1 MINDMQEKDRHRDVK
16 YFDSVFYIFPSEIC
30 NFNAIWKFYD
40 YTKTVAFFF
49 FDKLLMS
56 RDKKKG

>member
-1 MINDMQEKDRHRDVK
+1 MINDIQQKIDIVK

-30 NFNAIWKFYD
+30 NFNAIWKCILWLYKD
-40 YTKTVAFFF
+40 GSLFFF
-49 FDKLLMS
+49 FDKLLVS